1 EHRRSTVQ
9 PGPPLGAD
17 QHRPRAPPGQGGG
30 RPAVDRHPGRRPSP
44 PPVRRQPAEAD
55 QRPLAGRR
63 VPDPAA
69 VRPDPRHRRR
79 HQAPDLRPGPGAGR
93 RRGGDRAVHQRAA
106 RDRAGLRPGGRAPQ
120 RGRRGRAAPHRVR
133 DRAAH
138 GRPRPGGDGG
148 MTATPQAEVHTP
160 LPRPSSRLERFGR
173 RQGWVVGVA
182 LLLAALVLWR
192 SSQIPAFGAFEVRG
206 IVAGTMTLAL
216 LAMAQTV
223 IVISGG
229 IDLSVG
235 AMMVLGNCIAARL
248 MLEQDLGPVLL
259 VAVLVVVVA
268 MVLSGLIGTIAVVSG
283 VPDIVVTLAASFI
296 LSGLALIVLDG
307 PGGGTNLSFQELL
320 VGGFDQ
326 PLPATLWL
334 AGIFLLVWV
343 PFKRSRLGI
352 ATYAVGSDRAAAF
365 LSGLNVGRTRII
377 AYVMGGFFSGL
388 AGVVTTAFTGS
399 GEPRASIGATATLT
413 RVAAVVLGGVNLMGG
428 SGTLLGPVL
437 AAFCLAL
444 IPPLMLGLGW

>member
-1 EHRRSTVQ
+1 MSS
-9 PGPPLGAD
+9 A
-17 QHRPRAPPGQGGG
+17 PRA
-30 RPAVDRHPGRRPSP
+30 V
-44 PPVRRQPAEAD
+44 
-55 QRPLAGRR
+55 
-63 VPDPAA
+63 AA
-69 VRPDPRHRRR
+69 
-79 HQAPDLRPGPGAGR
+79 
-93 RRGGDRAVHQRAA
+93 
-106 RDRAGLRPGGRAPQ
+106 
-120 RGRRGRAAPHRVR
+120 
-133 DRAAH
+133 
-138 GRPRPGGDGG
+138 
-148 MTATPQAEVHTP
+148 TP
-160 LPRPSSRLERFGR
+160 LPRPSSRANRFRR

-182 LLLAALVLWR
+182 VLLGVLVSWR
-192 SSQIPAFGAFEVRG
+192 YSQIPAFGPFEVRG

-235 AMMVLGNCIAARL
+235 AMMVLCNSIAARL

-296 LSGLALIVLDG
+296 LAGLALIVLDG
-307 PGGGTNLSFQELL
+307 PGGGTNLSFQ
-320 VGGFDQ
+320 
-326 PLPATLWL
+326 
-334 AGIFLLVWV
+334 
-343 PFKRSRLGI
+343 
-352 ATYAVGSDRAAAF
+352 AAAF
-365 LSGLNVGRTRII
+365 LSGLNVGRARII

-413 RVAAVVLGGVNLMGG
+413 SVAAVVLGGVNLMGG

-444 IPPLMLGLGW
+444 IPPLMLGLGWDPNYAEVARGIIIIVVVMIGGLVQVPRRSR

>member
-1 EHRRSTVQ
+1 MST
-9 PGPPLGAD
+9 A
-17 QHRPRAPPGQGGG
+17 PRA
-30 RPAVDRHPGRRPSP
+30 V
-44 PPVRRQPAEAD
+44 
-55 QRPLAGRR
+55 
-63 VPDPAA
+63 AA
-69 VRPDPRHRRR
+69 
-79 HQAPDLRPGPGAGR
+79 
-93 RRGGDRAVHQRAA
+93 
-106 RDRAGLRPGGRAPQ
+106 
-120 RGRRGRAAPHRVR
+120 
-133 DRAAH
+133 
-138 GRPRPGGDGG
+138 
-148 MTATPQAEVHTP
+148 TP
-160 LPRPSSRLERFGR
+160 LPRPSSRANRFRR

-182 LLLAALVLWR
+182 VLLGVLVFWR
-192 SSQIPAFGAFEVRG
+192 YSQIPAFGPFEIRG

-216 LAMAQTV
+216 LAMAQSV

-235 AMMVLGNCIAARL
+235 AMMVLANCIAARL
-248 MLEQDLGPVLL
+248 MLDQDLGTVVL
-259 VAVLVVVVA
+259 VAIGVVA
-268 MVLSGLIGTIAVVSG
+268 VAMILSGLIGLVTVVSG

-296 LSGLALIVLDG
+296 LAGLALVVLDG
-307 PGGGTNLSFQELL
+307 PGGGTNPRFQELI

-326 PLPATLWL
+326 PLPSLLWL
-334 AGIFLLVWV
+334 AGLLALVWL

-413 RVAAVVLGGVNLMGG
+413 SVAAVVLGGVALMGG

-437 AAFCLAL
+437 AAFCLSL
-444 IPPLMLGLGW
+444 IPALMLGLGWDPNYAEVARGIIIIVVVMIGGLVQVPRRSR

>member
-1 EHRRSTVQ
+1 
-9 PGPPLGAD
+9 
-17 QHRPRAPPGQGGG
+17 
-30 RPAVDRHPGRRPSP
+30 
-44 PPVRRQPAEAD
+44 
-55 QRPLAGRR
+55 
-63 VPDPAA
+63 
-69 VRPDPRHRRR
+69 
-79 HQAPDLRPGPGAGR
+79 
-93 RRGGDRAVHQRAA
+93 
-106 RDRAGLRPGGRAPQ
+106 
-120 RGRRGRAAPHRVR
+120 
-133 DRAAH
+133 
-138 GRPRPGGDGG
+138 
-148 MTATPQAEVHTP
+148 MTATPRAEVATP
-160 LPRPSSRLERFGR
+160 LPRPSSRLERFAR

-182 LLLAALVLWR
+182 LLLGALVLWR

-235 AMMVLGNCIAARL
+235 AMMVLCNCIAARL
-248 MLEQDLGPVLL
+248 MLEQDLGPVVLIALL
-259 VAVLVVVVA
+259 VVAIA
-268 MVLSGLIGTIAVVSG
+268 MVLSGLIGAAAVVSG

-296 LSGLALIVLDG
+296 LSGLALIVLNS
-307 PGGGTNLSFQELL
+307 PGGGTHPTFQELL

-334 AGIFLLVWV
+334 AGLLLLVWL

-365 LSGLNVGRTRII
+365 LSGVRVGRTRVV
-377 AYVMGGFFSGL
+377 AYVLAGFFSGM

-413 RVAAVVLGGVNLMGG
+413 SVAAVVLGGVALLGG

-437 AAFCLAL
+437 AALCLGL
-444 IPPLMLGLGW
+444 IPALMLGLGWDPNFAEVARGVIIIVVVMIGGLVQIPRRSR